1 VAGQAPEEAA
11 REREEDERNAGRS
24 AGCFLEGLGCA
35 FDAGIPF
42 VLVFLWLLS

>member
-1 VAGQAPEEAA
+1 MRPQTPEEAE
-11 REREEDERNAGRS
+11 RERAEDERNAGRS

-42 VLVFLWLLS
+42 VLAFIWLLS